1 MTEKRFTL
9 HIKWFN
15 YEKTEGEAELKD
27 NGQPI
32 LLTECIE
39 DVRNLK
45 DLLNQLNDE
54 NTRLLK
60 ANMKLTEE
68 NTNILNLIRT
78 TYNNERTSIGRNTLK
93 QLIEALE

>member
-9 HIKWFN
+9 HIRWFN

-27 NGQPI
+27 NGQP
-32 LLTECIE
+32 LLISEGIE
-39 DVRNLK
+39 DIRNLK

-68 NTNILNLIRT
+68 NTNLLSTIRQAYQTERT
-78 TYNNERTSIGRNTLK
+78 TLGRNVLK
-93 QLIEALE
+93 QLLQSLE

>member
-1 MTEKRFTL
+1 MTENRFRVFK
-9 HIKWFN
+9 IDEMYGVSDDK
-15 YEKTEGEAELKD
+15 AEYTVAWD
-27 NGQPI
+27 NSKLI
-32 LLTECIE
+32 MN
-39 DVRNLK
+39 NLC
-45 DLLNQLNDE
+45 DLLNELNDE

-78 TYNNERTSIGRNTLK
+78 TYQNERTSIGRNTLK